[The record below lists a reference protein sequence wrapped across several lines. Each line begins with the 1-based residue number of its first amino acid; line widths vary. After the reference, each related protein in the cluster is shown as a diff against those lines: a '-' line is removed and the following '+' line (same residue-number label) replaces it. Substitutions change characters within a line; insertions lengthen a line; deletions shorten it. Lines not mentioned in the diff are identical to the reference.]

1 MYLGEL
7 CKVGKPC
14 NVRRKHWDPEVSWTW
29 AGVCLLDGN
38 SIIQIRGDNGTLCD
52 DWELATSKVI
62 DWPEGT
68 WGYNAEGIHPVYR
81 ANDDYG
87 IVFLTHGPYVL
98 KLNNYPG
105 TIDPKAKEEVM
116 LCQ

>member
-14 NVRRKHWDPEVSWTW
+14 KVRRRGCQGSVEWN
-29 AGVCLLDGN
+29 GCLLAGGRLDD
-38 SIIQIRGDNGTLCD
+38 RDYLAD
-52 DWELATSKVI
+52 DWELAMSKVI

>member
-7 CKVGKPC
+7 CKPNVPC
-14 NVRRKHWDPEVSWTW
+14 KLRRPSGTKITW
-29 AGVCLLDGN
+29 DGN
-38 SIIQIRGDNGTLCD
+38 RFRGFLGDRD
-52 DWELATSKVI
+52 YVSADWELAMSKVI

-68 WGYNAEGIHPVYR
+68 WGYEDNGVYPVYR
-81 ANDDYG
+81 ANEDYG

-98 KLNNYPG
+98 KLNNYLG

-116 LCQ
+116 V